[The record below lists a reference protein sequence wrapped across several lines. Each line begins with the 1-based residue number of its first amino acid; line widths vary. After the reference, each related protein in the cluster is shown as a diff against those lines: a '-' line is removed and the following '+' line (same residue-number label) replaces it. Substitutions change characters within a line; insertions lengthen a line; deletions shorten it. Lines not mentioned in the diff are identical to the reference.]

1 MVTSHGVLHGGEG
14 GGEGALLE
22 LELLVSTV
30 SVPDPKP
37 TPAQIGFS
45 IAC

>member
-1 MVTSHGVLHGGEG
+1 MEFFMVGGWG
-14 GGEGALLE
+14 SALLE

-45 IAC
+45 IARYHG